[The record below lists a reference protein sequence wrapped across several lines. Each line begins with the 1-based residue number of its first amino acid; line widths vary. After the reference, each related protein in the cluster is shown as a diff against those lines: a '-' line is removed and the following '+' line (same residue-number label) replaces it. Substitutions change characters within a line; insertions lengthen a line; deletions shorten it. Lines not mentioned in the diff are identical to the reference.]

1 MKTITIDGP
10 AAAGKTTLSRII
22 SEDLG
27 FVYVDTGAI
36 YRALA
41 FYMKKNN
48 IDFKDEIKVC
58 KNLNSKIRPSGEKIF
73 LNNEDVSNF
82 IRTEEISMGASI
94 ISSYQKVRDYLLD
107 IQRNIG
113 KEFDC
118 VFEGRDMGT
127 KVFPMA
133 QIKFYLDADIET
145 RARRRF
151 NQLKDKGENP
161 LYEKVYADLE
171 KRDSQDM
178 KRKHSPL
185 KPASDAF
192 LIDSTLIGVN
202 EVREKMIGII
212 NSKWAKI

>member
-1 MKTITIDGP
+1 
-10 AAAGKTTLSRII
+10 
-22 SEDLG
+22 
-27 FVYVDTGAI
+27 
-36 YRALA
+36 
-41 FYMKKNN
+41 
-48 IDFKDEIKVC
+48 
-58 KNLNSKIRPSGEKIF
+58 
-73 LNNEDVSNF
+73 
-82 IRTEEISMGASI
+82 
-94 ISSYQKVRDYLLD
+94 
-107 IQRNIG
+107 
-113 KEFDC
+113 
-118 VFEGRDMGT
+118 MGT